1 MGNRLSPV
9 RMLIRNLGLQTEVNE
24 ISKKEKF
31 LRKKHMGVF
40 RWESS
45 SVRMMIVRFTQHSA
59 HMREIKRKKIPACI
73 LESSVRPRR
82 MNSVTDVLFLI
93 SGG

>member
-1 MGNRLSPV
+1 MSPV
-9 RMLIRNLGLQTEVNE
+9 RMLIKNLGLQTEVNE

-31 LRKKHMGVF
+31 LRKKYMGVF
-40 RWESS
+40 RWEAS
-45 SVRMMIVRFTQHSA
+45 SVRMMIVRFPLTLSTYV
-59 HMREIKRKKIPACI
+59 RNKKKKIAACI
-73 LESSVRPRR
+73 LGSSVRPRR